1 MIIATI
7 ATVASA
13 FWLGVLTSISPCPL
27 ATNIAAVSYVGRESA
42 NPRRLLGA
50 GLLYTI
56 GRAATYAL
64 VGGILATGLIA
75 AFEASTFL
83 QTTVPRLVG
92 PILIVIGVIV
102 LGLVAIPLGNS
113 NLGARFGERF
123 GALGAWG
130 ALPLGA
136 LFALSFCP
144 VSAALFFGGLLPLA
158 TRAGSAIV
166 LPLVYGIGTAIPVV
180 VFAVA
185 MAFGARSL
193 AGLFTTVTRFDRWVR
208 GATGVV
214 LIGVGIYLTMTTVFR
229 VALW

>member
-1 MIIATI
+1 VIIATI

-83 QTTVPRLVG
+83 QTTVPQLVG
-92 PILIVIGVIV
+92 PILIVIGVVV

-158 TRAGSAIV
+158 TRASSAIV

-193 AGLFTTVTRFDRWVR
+193 AGLFTMVTRFDRWIR

-214 LIGVGIYLTMTTVFR
+214 LIGVGIYLTLTTVFR